1 MQEFD
6 YSEEVSVAQVAEPDV
21 YELKIENA
29 ELKKS
34 DAGKEFIAL
43 TVQIRDDVEQNFAGV
58 NIWDNIWKNEVHR
71 NSTTGKRIKKETF
84 ETMSPA
90 DKQNIVTRM
99 EYDDFKIR
107 TLLHSQDENSK
118 FKFTSIEEVAQ
129 FLNGLCFQA
138 KITKDTDNK
147 TGKEKNNLDYR
158 TIKKTTV
165 PVGSGSTSDVA
176 VDDND
181 LPF

>member
-6 YSEEVSVAQVAEPDV
+6 YSEEVSLAQIAEPDV

-34 DAGKEFIAL
+34 EAGKEFIAL

-71 NSTTGKRIKKETF
+71 NVTTGKRIKKETF
-84 ETMSPA
+84 EAMSPA
-90 DKQNIVTRM
+90 DKQNVVTRM
-99 EYDDFKIR
+99 EYDDYKIR
-107 TLLHSQDENSK
+107 TLLHSQDESSK
-118 FKFTSIEEVAQ
+118 FKFASIEEVAM

-147 TGKEKNNLDYR
+147 TGKERNTLDYKS
-158 TIKKTTV
+158 IKKTSV
-165 PVGSGSTSDVA
+165 PAGSANVE
-176 VDDND
+176 VNDND